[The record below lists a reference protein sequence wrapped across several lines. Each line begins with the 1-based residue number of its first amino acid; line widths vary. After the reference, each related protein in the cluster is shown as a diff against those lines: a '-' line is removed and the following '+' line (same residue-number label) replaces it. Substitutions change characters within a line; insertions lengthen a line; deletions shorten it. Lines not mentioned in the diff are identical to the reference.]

1 MQTTIFF
8 GNGIIPFDW
17 SKNAYQKAYEMI
29 YDNIQENIT
38 NR

>member
-17 SKNAYQKAYEMI
+17 SKKAYEMI
-29 YDNIQENIT
+29 YDNIQENVT
-38 NR
+38 DR